1 MRPCGRQGRR
11 RKPREAKLRRGWPN
25 IQGWRMYELGKY
37 IISLKEENEAVVL
50 RYADCGKHFG
60 IFFQSDGSRRFDWGR
75 KRDGGS
81 IGDVSTFCF
90 KLAVCACQCIR
101 FLSPPTV
108 LRCSELAEP
117 RLSTSRHGFFRL
129 VTNWR
134 E

>member
-1 MRPCGRQGRR
+1 
-11 RKPREAKLRRGWPN
+11 
-25 IQGWRMYELGKY
+25 MYELGKY
-37 IISLKEENEAVVL
+37 IISLKEEMRRLCYVMQTAVNISESSFN
-50 RYADCGKHFG
+50 RT
-60 IFFQSDGSRRFDWGR
+60 GR
-75 KRDGGS
+75 EGLIGGESVTGGS

-108 LRCSELAEP
+108 LPCSELAEP
-117 RLSTSRHGFFRL
+117 RLSMSRHGFFRL